1 MPLSNLKESKR
12 TNSNFIDLLFF
23 NIAKIWIKC
32 VKSKQKVN
40 EKRISSYVTTINR
53 SYIGTLWKEAITARE
68 VPFVQ

>member
-1 MPLSNLKESKR
+1 M
-12 TNSNFIDLLFF
+12 DLLFF
-23 NIAKIWIKC
+23 NMAQKWIKC

-53 SYIGTLWKEAITARE
+53 SYIGTLWKEAITTRE